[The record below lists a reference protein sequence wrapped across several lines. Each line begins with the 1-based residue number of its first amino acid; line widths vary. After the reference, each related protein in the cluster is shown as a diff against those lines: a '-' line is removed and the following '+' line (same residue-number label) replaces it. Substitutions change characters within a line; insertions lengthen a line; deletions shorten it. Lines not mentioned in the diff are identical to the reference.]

1 MSDGADTGAEAS
13 ARPTSP
19 TTDVPAI
26 DVPGIDPL
34 LAALDDSQRVVAEA
48 LIGPVCVLAGAGTG
62 KTRAITHRIAYGVAS
77 GSYDPRRV
85 MALTFTARA
94 AAELRGRL
102 HTLGAGAVQARTFHA
117 AALAQL
123 GHFWPLVV
131 GGPAPRVLEY
141 KGRLLGQAAERV
153 KLRVDTPTLRDVAA
167 EIEWRKVQL
176 LSPDEYAQR
185 LPSRGTPGSLSIDQH
200 LALMQAYEQLK
211 DERRS
216 LDFEDVLL
224 TTAGM
229 IESEP
234 SVAMHVREQYRHF
247 IVDEYQDVSPA
258 QQRLLEVWLGDRT
271 DVCVVGDA
279 SQTIYSFA
287 GATAEYLLGFERRY
301 PAATI
306 VRLEHNYRST
316 APIVETAN
324 QLMRGRE
331 GALRL
336 RAETPAASD
345 DTLVATASGRV
356 DVSERAD
363 AAGFAPAQAPAAGPA
378 RRAVA
383 TPPSAPEPEVTEY
396 ADERAE
402 ARAVAERIRARIDA
416 GVRPEQIAVLI
427 RVNSQSGLYEDAL
440 ETAGVPVRV
449 RGAQRFFD
457 RPEVREAVHTLRA
470 ASLAPADEPLF
481 KSVSDVLRSLGWS
494 AQAPEGPGAVRARWE
509 SLNAIARLVDDAPAG
524 TTFRAFTDQLRA
536 RAESHHEPT
545 LEAVTV
551 ATLHSAKGLEW
562 DEVHLVGL
570 SEGLLPIAYAK
581 GLAAIDEERRL
592 LYVGITRARRRLA
605 LSWARRAG
613 GPRADR
619 EPSRFLRELGS
630 RTQDGSRRAP
640 VGAGPRRGG

>member
-1 MSDGADTGAEAS
+1 MSLAAA
-13 ARPTSP
+13 
-19 TTDVPAI
+19 
-26 DVPGIDPL
+26 DPL
-34 LAALDDSQRVVAEA
+34 LDALDDAQRVAAEA

-77 GSYDPRRV
+77 GAYDPKRV

-131 GGPAPRVLEY
+131 GGSAPRILEY
-141 KGRLLGQAAERV
+141 KGRLLGQAAERA
-153 KLRVDTPTLRDVAA
+153 KIRVDTPTLRDVAA

-176 LSPDEYAQR
+176 LSPAEYEQR
-185 LPSRGTPGSLSIDQH
+185 LPSRGTPGSLTSEQH
-200 LALMQAYEQLK
+200 LALMHAYEQLK

-216 LDFEDVLL
+216 IDFEDVLL

-229 IESEP
+229 IEAEP
-234 SVAMHVREQYRHF
+234 AVAMQVREQYRHF
-247 IVDEYQDVSPA
+247 VVDEYQDVSPA
-258 QQRLLEVWLGDRT
+258 QQRLLEAWLGDRR

-287 GATAEYLLGFERRY
+287 GATSEYLLGFERRH
-301 PAATI
+301 PGAI
-306 VRLEHNYRST
+306 VVRLEHNYRST
-316 APIVETAN
+316 AAIVEAAN
-324 QLMRGRE
+324 RLMRGRE

-336 RAETPAASD
+336 QADASAAEAASG
-345 DTLVATASGRV
+345 TLARGRGPEAS
-356 DVSERAD
+356 
-363 AAGFAPAQAPAAGPA
+363 
-378 RRAVA
+378 
-383 TPPSAPEPEVTEY
+383 EPELT
-396 ADERAE
+396 AFNDDLAE
-402 ARAVAERIRARIDA
+402 ARAVAHRIRGRIEA
-416 GVRPEQIAVLI
+416 GTKPQDIAVLI
-427 RVNSQSGLYEDAL
+427 RVNSQSGLYEQAL
-440 ETAGVPVRV
+440 EEAGVSVRV

-509 SLNAIARLVDDAPAG
+509 SLNAIARLVDDAPPG

-562 DEVHLVGL
+562 DEVFLVGL

-592 LYVGITRARRRLA
+592 LYVGVTRARRRLE

-613 GPRADR
+613 GSRGDRA
-619 EPSRFLRELGS
+619 PSRFLDEL
-630 RTQDGSRRAP
+630 RTHTPGAARRSAAGGASRRE
-640 VGAGPRRGG
+640 G